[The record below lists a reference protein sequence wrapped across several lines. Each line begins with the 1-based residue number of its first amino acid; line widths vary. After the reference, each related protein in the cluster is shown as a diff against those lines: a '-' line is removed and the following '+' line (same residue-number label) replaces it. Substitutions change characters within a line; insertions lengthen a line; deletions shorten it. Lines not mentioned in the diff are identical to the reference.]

1 MPAPLAIG
9 KDEFRELREL
19 RLEYIDKTHLIQR
32 LLDDVGATAT
42 LLPRPRRFGKTVNMT
57 MLREFLGKSE
67 TDHTPLFEGLHIWS
81 AGDQY
86 RTHFQRY
93 PTVFITFKN
102 VKPTSMEEWDS
113 AIRLRLSKL
122 AESLR
127 PQLEAPG
134 LLSEVEHRHL
144 KELQEGTA
152 NISVM
157 QDALFMFCQWLE
169 RAYGEK
175 TVLLI
180 DEYDTPIHAAW
191 SGGFYRP
198 VVDFFRGFFGA
209 ALKGNPHLFK
219 GVMTGILRISK
230 ESIFSD
236 LNNLKVKTL
245 LEPEYADCFGFTEA
259 EVQALF
265 ARQGMLQHMDEARAW
280 YNGYRFGDCTI
291 YNPWSILNYLDSR
304 DKIPRAFWLNSSSN
318 DLIKEQLTRHA
329 FKMSTDLQALMEG
342 RRIER
347 KVESNI
353 SFPQLDTSTDT
364 LLSLLLFS
372 GYLKAEPIS
381 GEYSGSRHCL
391 SIPNKEVAEIYQLTF
406 KLWLEAHL
414 GGSSERVTS
423 LVKALLEGDAETL
436 EDQLEFYTLHM
447 LSVLDG
453 KGPEPEA
460 LYQGLMLGLCATLE
474 PHHRVRSERESGYGR
489 ADLLILP
496 NRPGLPGAVLELKVA
511 KKQRRTLEQALSE
524 GKAQLEQR
532 KYVTELLAS
541 GASPVH
547 KWVVGFDGKI
557 VKVVYVGAEELEAIQ
572 APMIPAICPL
582 GVASRPARR

>member
-1 MPAPLAIG
+1 
-9 KDEFRELREL
+9 
-19 RLEYIDKTHLIQR
+19 
-32 LLDDVGATAT
+32 
-42 LLPRPRRFGKTVNMT
+42 
-57 MLREFLGKSE
+57 
-67 TDHTPLFEGLHIWS
+67 
-81 AGDQY
+81 
-86 RTHFQRY
+86 
-93 PTVFITFKN
+93 
-102 VKPTSMEEWDS
+102 
-113 AIRLRLSKL
+113 
-122 AESLR
+122 
-127 PQLEAPG
+127 
-134 LLSEVEHRHL
+134 
-144 KELQEGTA
+144 
-152 NISVM
+152 
-157 QDALFMFCQWLE
+157 
-169 RAYGEK
+169 
-175 TVLLI
+175 
-180 DEYDTPIHAAW
+180 
-191 SGGFYRP
+191 

-236 LNNLKVKTL
+236 LNNLLVSTL
-245 LEPEYADCFGFTEA
+245 LDNDYADCFGFTEA
-259 EVQALF
+259 EVVALF
-265 ARQGMLQHMDEARAW
+265 ERQGQTARLPEAREW
-280 YNGYRFGDCTI
+280 YNGYRFGPETI
-291 YNPWSILNYLDSR
+291 YNPWSVLNFLR
-304 DKIPRAFWLNSSSN
+304 EPARAPQAWWLNSSSN

-329 FKMSTDLQALMEG
+329 FKMSSDLQALMEG

-347 KVESNI
+347 KIESNI

-423 LVKALLEGDAETL
+423 LVKALLEGDAHL
-436 EDQLEFYTLHM
+436 FQRYLSMYTLNM
-447 LSVLDG
+447 LSYLDG
-453 KGPEPEA
+453 TGSEPEA
-460 LYQGLMLGLCATLE
+460 LYQGLMLGLCAVLE
-474 PHHRVRSERESGYGR
+474 PGHRVRSNRESGFGR

-496 NRPGLPGAVLELKVA
+496 NRPGRPGAVLELKVA
-511 KKQRRTLEQALSE
+511 EKGRRTMKQALSE

-557 VKVVYVGAEELEAIQ
+557 VKVVYVGAEELEAT
-572 APMIPAICPL
+572 
-582 GVASRPARR
+582 